1 VLDLLKADLERY
13 TEGGGFAS
21 QLSVALLNLGFQSVA
36 LFRVSR
42 WLHEHG
48 LAPLAAVVA
57 YANSVYTGAQ
67 LSQRATIGRGFAIYH
82 PRGVVVG
89 GTAVLGEGCTLVHGN
104 LIGQLYGGGDRPVIG
119 NKFYAGSGSKVLG
132 RITIGDD
139 VTVGAN
145 GVVIQSLP
153 SGVTVSGI
161 PARIVYRRRPVPA
174 PEPPAVP
181 ESHQARVV
189 RVLQATVDPAATL
202 DKIEASTPLLG
213 AGVGMDSIELLRLVC
228 ALEEEFGLTI
238 DETEITI
245 DHFRT
250 VGDLTAF
257 LERRGAR

>member
-1 VLDLLKADLERY
+1 MLDVVRADLERY
-13 TEGGGFAS
+13 TEGGRVGA

-36 LFRVSR
+36 LFRLSR
-42 WLHEHG
+42 WLYQHG

-57 YANSVYTGAQ
+57 YLNSVYTGAQ

-89 GTAVLGEGCTLVHGN
+89 GTAVLGDDCTLVHGN

-119 NKFYAGSGSKVLG
+119 NKFYGGSGSKVLG

-145 GVVIQSLP
+145 AVVIQSLP

-161 PARIVYRRRPVPA
+161 PARIVYRRRPVASPDPA
-174 PEPPAVP
+174 AVREP
-181 ESHQARVV
+181 HRARVV

-202 DKIEASTPLLG
+202 AKVEPTTPLLG

-238 DETEITI
+238 DETEITL

-250 VGDLTAF
+250 VGDLVRF